1 MKDEFVMKK
10 ITPYTQLRK
19 KHGWAQVDVAAEVGI
34 SKKTLSD
41 YETGHREPPKR
52 VVVLLDNFYKC
63 NGELIK
69 YWLKDIDFSQIKKIR
84 MFGGTIRILRK
95 YVFDKL

>member
-1 MKDEFVMKK
+1 M
-10 ITPYTQLRK
+10 
-19 KHGWAQVDVAAEVGI
+19 AAEVGI

-52 VVVLLDNFYKC
+52 VVVLLDNFYTC

-69 YWLKDIDFSQIKKIR
+69 YWLKNIDFSQLKKIR
-84 MFGGTIRILRK
+84 MFGRIIRILRK
-95 YVFDKL
+95 YVFGKL

>member
-1 MKDEFVMKK
+1 
-10 ITPYTQLRK
+10 
-19 KHGWAQVDVAAEVGI
+19 VAAEVGI

-52 VVVLLDNFYKC
+52 VVVLLDNFYTC

-69 YWLKDIDFSQIKKIR
+69 YWLKNIDFSQLKKIR
-84 MFGGTIRILRK
+84 MFGRIIRILRK
-95 YVFDKL
+95 YVFGKL

>member
-1 MKDEFVMKK
+1 M
-10 ITPYTQLRK
+10 
-19 KHGWAQVDVAAEVGI
+19 AAEVGI

-52 VVVLLDNFYKC
+52 VVVLLDNFYTC

-69 YWLKDIDFSQIKKIR
+69 YWLKNIDFSQLKKIR
-84 MFGGTIRILRK
+84 MFGRIIRILRK
-95 YVFDKL
+95 YVFGNLYGTKKA

>member
-1 MKDEFVMKK
+1 MKDEFVMRK

-52 VVVLLDNFYKC
+52 VVVLLDNFYTC

-69 YWLKDIDFSQIKKIR
+69 YWLKNIDFSQLKKIR
-84 MFGGTIRILRK
+84 MFGRIIRILRK
-95 YVFDKL
+95 YVFGKL